1 MATLA
6 ALARRASGLSQ
17 AEVARRAGTSRPTLS
32 AYEGGSRNPTLDTL
46 ERVLAANG
54 QHLVVVPDPVFTRHR
69 DRRGKPFYVPDQ
81 LPRLPVEVALGT
93 VVLPQHLDW
102 SPTGHS
108 RNLADRA
115 QRLLTYQ
122 VVLAEG
128 MPEDIQHFVDGTL
141 LVDAWSDLHLP
152 ASIRRA
158 WQPLVDRAL
167 AAGAP

>member
-1 MATLA
+1 MVTLA
-6 ALARRASGLSQ
+6 AQARRASGLSQ

-54 QHLVVVPDPVFTRHR
+54 QHLVVAPDPVFTRHR

-81 LPRLPVEVALGT
+81 LPRLSVEAALGT
-93 VVLPQHLDW
+93 VVLPTRVDW
-102 SPTGHS
+102 SPAGQP

-115 QRLLTYQ
+115 QRLLAYQ
-122 VVLAEG
+122 IVLAEG
-128 MPEDIQHFVDGTL
+128 MPQDIQHVVDGTL

-152 ASIRRA
+152 AAIRRA

-167 AAGAP
+167 AVGPP

>member
-6 ALARRASGLSQ
+6 AQARRASGLSQ

-54 QHLVVVPDPVFTRHR
+54 QHLVAVPDPVFTRHR

-81 LPRLPVEVALGT
+81 LPRLPIEAALGT
-93 VVLPQHLDW
+93 VVLPPHVDW
-102 SPTGHS
+102 SPTGCP
-108 RNLADRA
+108 RDLAERSE
-115 QRLLTYQ
+115 RLLAYQ

-128 MPEDIQHFVDGTL
+128 TPQDIRRFVDGTL
-141 LVDAWSDLHLP
+141 LVEAWADLHLP
-152 ASIRRA
+152 ASIRHA

-167 AAGAP
+167 AGALR